1 MRKVIRGIPKK
12 TIEYILQLFSP
23 TMDDYP
29 YVLDLKE
36 DSYLISYTAVQRF
49 RLPAD
54 HFIHSREINT
64 PAVCISGGS
73 AGFVGRSGP
82 DPVR

>member
-36 DSYLISYTAVQRF
+36 DSYLISSTAVQRF
-49 RLPAD
+49 RAACRSFYSLPG
-54 HFIHSREINT
+54 NT

-73 AGFVGRSGP
+73 AGFMGRSGP

>member
-1 MRKVIRGIPKK
+1 MRKIIRGIPKK

-36 DSYLISYTAVQRF
+36 DSYLISSTAVQRF

-54 HFIHSREINT
+54 HFLNSREVHRQFVY
-64 PAVCISGGS
+64 PEDLP
-73 AGFVGRSGP
+73 GFVGRSGP